1 MKGLGHHFGGSGAP
15 FWSHFGGLGGFWLP
29 NASWKASWA
38 ALGRFS
44 EPRWLQ
50 LGAQEGPK
58 LEPKRCKN
66 WWENRS
72 KIRWLWKSIFER
84 ILVDFGKENGGKLAP
99 KSEPKS
105 ILALKRTNQ
114 LNASPLMPNWVRR
127 VQVGSKNQSK
137 IDLKKDAE
145 TERLGTCILL
155 IFDRFCFQL
164 GTPNPT
170 KLFKNRCQD
179 AFHLGLH
186 VWIDFWLI
194 FASTWDPL
202 NPIWH

>member
-29 NASWKASWA
+29 NASWKAFWA

-44 EPRWLQ
+44 KPRWLQ

-72 KIRWLWKSIFER
+72 KIRWLWKSIFEG

-99 KSEPKS
+99 KSIKNRCRLRKAIFWKIVLSLQRGLDFLGSGGPSWEPRS
-105 ILALKRTNQ
+105 IKNRSKNEVKMGRQ
-114 LNASPLMPNWVRR
+114 LGIEFSSIFMDFGT
-127 VQVGSKNQSK
+127 QVGMQNRSK
-137 IDLKKDAE
+137 IDQKWHRKNDEKKK
-145 TERLGTCILL
+145 GNKMGKKS
-155 IFDRFCFQL
+155 Q
-164 GTPNPT
+164 
-170 KLFKNRCQD
+170 
-179 AFHLGLH
+179 
-186 VWIDFWLI
+186 
-194 FASTWDPL
+194 
-202 NPIWH
+202 